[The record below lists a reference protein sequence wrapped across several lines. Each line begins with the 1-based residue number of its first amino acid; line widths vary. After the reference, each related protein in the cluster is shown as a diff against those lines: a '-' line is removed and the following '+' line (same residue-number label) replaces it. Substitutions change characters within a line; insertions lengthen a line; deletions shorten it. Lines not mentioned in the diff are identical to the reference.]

1 MFSQLLEGF
10 KCGPVFKNVW
20 ESSIAKNYRPVSLL
34 SVVSKIFEKLVNN
47 RIVDHPKYVTFF
59 LICSMILGLL
69 DQLQIFWQLHL
80 IELLGLLTGLGL
92 LELWHLIYP
101 RLLTGFGMLVFF
113 TNLSFM
119 EFQVRYLALFL
130 LFSVVDSFEW
140 FWMGSLYKNIQLILE
155 FLKPPFLILH
165 FSYFASMT
173 YLTMLSVILL
183 SMLTILLSIL
193 SVIRH
198 LICGNNFNWLLNL
211 NLIYKTL
218 STGTGNGL
226 FISML
231 KKLTLFRLTGLITL
245 VLFMWKWMVLF
256 LRKNRL
262 LLSSS
267 KSDCGSYI
275 ISIAK
280 TVSKKIGSLIHSTKF
295 FSLEFTL
302 HLFLLQG
309 YIQYSFRT
317 DMELTK
323 KL

>member
-1 MFSQLLEGF
+1 M
-10 KCGPVFKNVW
+10 
-20 ESSIAKNYRPVSLL
+20 
-34 SVVSKIFEKLVNN
+34 
-47 RIVDHPKYVTFF
+47 TF
-59 LICSMILGLL
+59 
-69 DQLQIFWQLHL
+69 
-80 IELLGLLTGLGL
+80 
-92 LELWHLIYP
+92 
-101 RLLTGFGMLVFF
+101 
-113 TNLSFM
+113 
-119 EFQVRYLALFL
+119 
-130 LFSVVDSFEW
+130 
-140 FWMGSLYKNIQLILE
+140 
-155 FLKPPFLILH
+155 
-165 FSYFASMT
+165 
-173 YLTMLSVILL
+173 LTMLSVILL

-198 LICGNNFNWLLNL
+198 LICGNNLNWFLNL

-231 KKLTLFRLTGLITL
+231 KKFALFGLTVLKTL
-245 VLFMWKWMVLF
+245 VLFIWKWMVLF

-262 LLSSS
+262 LPSSS
-267 KSDCGSYI
+267 KSDCDSYI

-280 TVSKKIGSLIHSTKF
+280 TVSKTIGSLIHPTKF

-309 YIQYSFRT
+309 YIEYSFRT